1 MDVALKFTDVSKVLA
16 DSIIRAIA
24 PIMGMKYVDKTLR
37 YTLKN

>member
-1 MDVALKFTDVSKVLA
+1 VLA

-37 YTLKN
+37 YTLKNWYTGNMLW